1 MVAALTAGGGRISL
15 EMKDFLRAFRG
26 KERKA
31 ARWWATCLEKAGL
44 PIQGRWGRCIGPRE
58 ITALRARFAESDP
71 VLLDVFEECY
81 LLSSLEFA
89 GRCPFP
95 YTPDPLP
102 KGWAKAA

>member
-1 MVAALTAGGGRISL
+1 MSP

-31 ARWWATCLEKAGL
+31 ARWWATCLEKGGPAD
-44 PIQGRWGRCIGPRE
+44 PRE
-58 ITALRARFAESDP
+58 VGALHRTARDHRPARAVRGERPGPARR
-71 VLLDVFEECY
+71 VRRECY

-89 GRCPFP
+89 GRCPSP